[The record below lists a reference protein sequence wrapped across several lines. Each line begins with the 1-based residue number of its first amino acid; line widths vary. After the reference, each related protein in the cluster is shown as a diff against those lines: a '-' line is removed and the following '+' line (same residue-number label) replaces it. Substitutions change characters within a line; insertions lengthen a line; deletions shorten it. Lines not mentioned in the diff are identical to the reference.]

1 MPRKVQI
8 VIEIDESRATGAVNK
23 IGSAIS
29 NMGGKVRT
37 FGVEGT
43 RSMQTFT
50 NQGLLK
56 AVLGAN
62 LLEQAVTSLAR
73 NFKDATFGSTLLA
86 ARSDVLDTVMVQL
99 AKTTGG
105 SVQVLRA
112 QQNEMQV
119 LGVDTIRAQEA
130 LVKFTTAQLS
140 TADAV
145 KIANVARNRAQI
157 TGEDT
162 SATMERFTRAI
173 LAQEVELLKLA
184 GITVRQEEAFKLYA
198 VTIGKAS
205 KDLNELER
213 RQAFV
218 NEILRQARNDTGLYE
233 SAWEKAGERLLSIPR
248 LARQAGIALGRE
260 FQTELAFG
268 VDAILRFLKFA
279 EDNGA
284 ALALLTKEVVILT
297 GAYVALRIAMSETIL
312 VNVAAFFSGM
322 LPHIARAGG
331 AITTLRLLLMGAGGT
346 GGAVGAYGLL
356 GVAAAAAGLAIG
368 ELGAFFVQQSVM
380 ADASAFN
387 FEKWRAALHAVGIET
402 KNLAEAKTL
411 LARVGF
417 ANQQLLKRGLPTL
430 RVNANL
436 LEQLRQAEDNLR
448 TPMEANT
455 RAIQERAKALA
466 KAEAELNKSR
476 DSATDRLLD
485 IVRRGLEG
493 VDKLGD
499 TRARAEHRVLE
510 DQKKHPELRQL
521 GADAMLQIEKEFQAA
536 VAKLRR
542 EEVEAHARALAE
554 IGVLLEQQA
563 SHREQIARRVADVE
577 RTNQLANLDAFEKIQ
592 FEKVERIKATEK
604 EIEKLRVTGILGAL
618 EAEKLLASSRVAFE
632 GEAANRI
639 RDEHKRI
646 ADEQTRQMHRQAREY
661 DRLLDRMVRFTE
673 QTGSILSNI
682 WRSLADEFKRSVTKM
697 ALSWLLGMRTIQGG
711 ARGAAAGGG
720 LLATLLGLGGL
731 GGVAG
736 GATPPGATPPFINQ
750 AFAGAGGFPGAGGL
764 PGAVAGRI
772 PGAVP
777 TAAPGS
783 RGGPLGGLL
792 GALGLGGPGAGFG
805 AGGVSGGGLGAVL
818 GLLLGGEGIR
828 RGSPLFAGL
837 GAVGGVLGG
846 VAGAGAAA
854 GVAGGIGALSGLGVG
869 LAAFLT
875 NPVGLA
881 LLGGITAFSVIGSIL
896 SRGGKKEQATTIAN
910 QGFERIDQVMQ
921 AFRLRQTDYLS
932 AIEGMNSQWEQM
944 VAGWNRIGGSVGRN
958 SIADQRRWFNL
969 RTQELDSIQAERL
982 RRETQIGGLP
992 LPHFEVGGLVPGQ
1005 GGRPLLAAVH
1015 PGEFVMRRQAVD
1027 QIGAPRLRRLNEG
1040 GAAGDTFVVNIATPD
1055 KHGVQELL
1063 DGNEEL
1069 FRRRI
1074 TRIIRRD
1081 VGDGGPIGRMLQ

>member
-8 VIEIDESRATGAVNK
+8 VIEIDESQGTAAVNK

-43 RSMQTFT
+43 RSVQTFT

-73 NFKDATFGSTLLA
+73 NLKDATFGSTLLA
-86 ARSDVLDTVMVQL
+86 ARSEVLDTVMGQL
-99 AKTTGG
+99 AKTTGN
-105 SVQVLRA
+105 SERVMRA
-112 QQNEMQV
+112 QQRQMEA
-119 LGVDTIRAQEA
+119 LGIDTIRAQEA
-130 LVKFTTAQLS
+130 LVKFTTAELS

-157 TGEDT
+157 SGEDT
-162 SATMERFTRAI
+162 SATMERLTRSI

-184 GITVRQEEAFKLYA
+184 GIVVRQEDAFKRYA
-198 VTIGKAS
+198 ATLGKTS
-205 KDLNELER
+205 KDLNEVER

-218 NEILRQARNDTGLYE
+218 NEILRFARNDVGLYE
-233 SAWEKAGERLLSIPR
+233 AAWEKAGKRLLSIPR

-260 FQTELAFG
+260 FQDELAFG

-279 EDNGA
+279 GDNGA
-284 ALALLTKEVVILT
+284 AIAELTKQVVLLTA
-297 GAYVALRIAMSETIL
+297 AYVALRIAMSETIL

-322 LPHIARAGG
+322 LPAIASVTS
-331 AITTLRLLLMGAGGT
+331 AIATLRLLLMGAGGT
-346 GGAVGAYGLL
+346 VGLL
-356 GVAAAAAGLAIG
+356 GAWGLLAAAAAALGFAVG
-368 ELGAFFVQQSVM
+368 ELGGFFARQSEM
-380 ADASAFN
+380 AKVARFN
-387 FEKWRAALHAVGIET
+387 VDEWRQRLEKAGVTVGS
-402 KNLAEAKTL
+402 NAEAMAIL
-411 LARVGF
+411 NRVF
-417 ANQQLLKRGLPTL
+417 DANQKLVERGLPAL
-430 RVNANL
+430 RVNVNL
-436 LEQLRQAEDNLR
+436 LEQLRQAEDSLR
-448 TPMEANT
+448 APMEANT
-455 RAIQERAKALA
+455 RSLEDRAKALA
-466 KAEAELNKSR
+466 KAEAEMNKSR
-476 DSATDRLLD
+476 DSATDRLQD

-493 VDKLGD
+493 VDKLED
-499 TRARAEHRVLE
+499 TRARAENEALKTLAE
-510 DQKKHPELRQL
+510 HPELRRL
-521 GADAMLQIEKEFQAA
+521 VADAMLQIEKEFQDGLAE
-536 VAKLRR
+536 LRKP
-542 EEVEAHARALAE
+542 EIEALARE
-554 IGVLLEQQA
+554 AADRLAATQQLVDQVA
-563 SHREQIARRVADVE
+563 AIERQAALAGLDRFEQIEFERLELIEKIAGNANASFEQIERARVAIN
-577 RTNQLANLDAFEKIQ
+577 RTASAEILRENQ
-592 FEKVERIKATEK
+592 
-604 EIEKLRVTGILGAL
+604 
-618 EAEKLLASSRVAFE
+618 
-632 GEAANRI
+632 
-639 RDEHKRI
+639 RI

>member
-8 VIEIDESRATGAVNK
+8 VIEIDESKGTAAVNK
-23 IGSAIS
+23 IGSAIT

-233 SAWEKAGERLLSIPR
+233 SAWEKAGKRLLSIPR

-260 FQTELAFG
+260 FQNELAFG

-368 ELGAFFVQQSVM
+368 ELGAFFVTQSIL
-380 ADASAFN
+380 AEASAFN
-387 FEKWRAALHAVGIET
+387 FDKWRAALHAVGIET
-402 KNLAEAKTL
+402 KNLAEAKTI

-417 ANQQLLKRGLPTL
+417 ANQRLVKRGLPTL

-436 LEQLRQAEDNLR
+436 LDQLRQAEDNLR
-448 TPMEANT
+448 IPMEANT
-455 RAIQERAKALA
+455 QAIADRAKALA

-476 DSATDRLLD
+476 DRAIESLLQF
-485 IVRRGLEG
+485 VRRDLEG
-493 VDKLGD
+493 MDKLIDNRAQELNQIETFLAKHPDLRHLAKDAELAVEARFQRQVLELERAGEAESREG
-499 TRARAEHRVLE
+499 RARAAAERIAARQAVV
-510 DQKKHPELRQL
+510 DQI
-521 GADAMLQIEKEFQAA
+521 AAIERQAA
-536 VAKLRR
+536 VA
-542 EEVEAHARALAE
+542 
-554 IGVLLEQQA
+554 G
-563 SHREQIARRVADVE
+563 
-577 RTNQLANLDAFEKIQ
+577 LDAFEQIE
-592 FEKVERIKATEK
+592 FERLERIERIGGNVNASFEQ
-604 EIEKLRVTGILGAL
+604 IERA
-618 EAEKLLASSRVAFE
+618 RVAINR
-632 GEAANRI
+632 AASAEILREN
-639 RDEHKRI
+639 DRI
-646 ADEQTRQMHRQAREY
+646 ADEQTRQMDRQAREY

-673 QTGSILSNI
+673 QTGSVLNNI

-720 LLATLLGLGGL
+720 LLATLLGLGGPL
-731 GGVAG
+731 AG
-736 GATPPGATPPFINQ
+736 GALGGTAAGATPPFIPAQFVNS
-750 AFAGAGGFPGAGGL
+750 FAGGAGPFNGG
-764 PGAVAGRI
+764 GAQTGSGTFHI

-777 TAAPGS
+777 TAPAGS

-854 GVAGGIGALSGLGVG
+854 GVAGGVGALSGLGVG